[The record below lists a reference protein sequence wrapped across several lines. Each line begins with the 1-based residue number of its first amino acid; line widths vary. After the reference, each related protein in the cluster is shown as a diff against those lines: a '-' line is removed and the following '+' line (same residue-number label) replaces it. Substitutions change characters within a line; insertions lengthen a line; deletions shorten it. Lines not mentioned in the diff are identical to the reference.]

1 MAVTE
6 GVRWTCWNATIVS
19 VVSAVNMLSAMP
31 SDQGVSCGVPRG
43 PCTSPDVD
51 RPTRESTRSRQSSY
65 THAQKRPGGLST
77 LSTLI
82 CGCIQCAISIW
93 VQVFKSKVD
102 SIIEWEKRKANQP
115 RRKLKTKDCSFF
127 FLSFFFFLRNI
138 QKEGCSRF
146 TDYQ

>member
-1 MAVTE
+1 MVN
-6 GVRWTCWNATIVS
+6 GSHRR
-19 VVSAVNMLSAMP
+19 SALNMLKRHDCLRCVGRQHAIRYH
-31 SDQGVSCGVPRG
+31 QGVSCGVPRG

-127 FLSFFFFLRNI
+127 FLFFFFFFLRNI
-138 QKEGCSRF
+138 QKEGCS
-146 TDYQ
+146 